1 MTQNSVSSAVALR
14 NDSASAIIDVYR
26 EDLAAIM
33 PSHIKPDVYM
43 RLAVS
48 VLARDE
54 NLMRAAQNNP
64 ASLMAALWESSR
76 LGLMPGTE
84 EYYLTVRKNRG
95 VPEILG
101 ITGYQGEIELIY
113 RAGAVS
119 SVIVEVVRVND
130 VFVWKQGSLDTER
143 PQRWVGPQVQP
154 YHEIDWD
161 ADPHDRGPLRLVYAY
176 AVMKDGAISRVVVLN
191 RKHIE
196 EAKEFSAGGDKD
208 WSPWR
213 KHEEGMWLKGLALDT
228 PIATPS
234 GWSTMANLRVGDD
247 VFDMHGKPT
256 RVLAT
261 SPVKHLDCYRVT
273 FANGTSIVCD
283 AEHLWVAGIGGNW
296 ARKGWQVYEV
306 SDLFEAR
313 ESGKQITVPVAEP
326 LDTPEANLP
335 IDPWLLGY
343 WLGDGNRTR
352 PSVTCSVDTQHEV
365 TSAIASAGYE
375 LGAVRRD
382 PRSNAVDVYIRG
394 GFGKQLAEAGLL
406 GHKHVPAEYMR
417 ASVRQRLALLRG
429 LLDSDGGL
437 SNKRGRAY
445 FYNTDAALADAVA
458 ELARSL
464 GEMVNVIKTPT
475 TGYGKTV
482 IAYRVSWQPS
492 IAPVTLS
499 SKLAHY
505 RPREVAA
512 YRSVRTIERIT
523 SVPTRC
529 ISVDSPSRTF
539 LAGVDMTPT
548 HNTGAHRLRKWVP
561 TSAEYMREQL
571 RAIADV
577 EAEVD
582 PAARAVPGQRPG
594 APVEELTAE
603 DFKAMA
609 NDSEDVE
616 ELTHALGRAQRAGF
630 AQPGDELFVYFLA
643 RKSALEEEVA
653 AARAAHPEFEH
664 MGHATGY
671 DADCPD
677 CRAEQ
682 AKLDQQMADAS

>member
-130 VFVWKQGSLDTER
+130 VFAWKQGSLDTER

-213 KHEEGMWLKGLALDT
+213 KHEEGMWLK
-228 PIATPS
+228 
-234 GWSTMANLRVGDD
+234 
-247 VFDMHGKPT
+247 
-256 RVLAT
+256 
-261 SPVKHLDCYRVT
+261 
-273 FANGTSIVCD
+273 
-283 AEHLWVAGIGGNW
+283 
-296 ARKGWQVYEV
+296 
-306 SDLFEAR
+306 
-313 ESGKQITVPVAEP
+313 
-326 LDTPEANLP
+326 
-335 IDPWLLGY
+335 
-343 WLGDGNRTR
+343 
-352 PSVTCSVDTQHEV
+352 
-365 TSAIASAGYE
+365 
-375 LGAVRRD
+375 
-382 PRSNAVDVYIRG
+382 
-394 GFGKQLAEAGLL
+394 
-406 GHKHVPAEYMR
+406 
-417 ASVRQRLALLRG
+417 
-429 LLDSDGGL
+429 
-437 SNKRGRAY
+437 
-445 FYNTDAALADAVA
+445 
-458 ELARSL
+458 
-464 GEMVNVIKTPT
+464 
-475 TGYGKTV
+475 
-482 IAYRVSWQPS
+482 
-492 IAPVTLS
+492 
-499 SKLAHY
+499 
-505 RPREVAA
+505 
-512 YRSVRTIERIT
+512 
-523 SVPTRC
+523 
-529 ISVDSPSRTF
+529 
-539 LAGVDMTPT
+539 
-548 HNTGAHRLRKWVP
+548 TGAHRLRKWVP

-594 APVEELTAE
+594 APAEELTAE